1 MRGDTDEK
9 IGRKMET
16 EKDRWPRERKTETEK
31 ENMNRNGRKE
41 IKTEKR

>member
-1 MRGDTDEK
+1 
-9 IGRKMET
+9 MET